1 MIMQK
6 PPRKWIGVKWY
17 NLTVLD
23 EETRPDFITCECAC
37 GYWIEV
43 PFEQFKTGRIKSC
56 GCNKPLPIDDEA
68 AYEKLWKTASKTIG
82 RHKQNEN
89 RDRKATVCSDWLE
102 SKILFVDWALK
113 HGYKPGLRLTRID
126 KSAGFEPSNC
136 CWANANS
143 AVGYVAIERD
153 LRPTIEPFE
162 ESGGTIHVRIN
173 GGDATAIRGIK
184 DDGYKISDPWDEIP
198 MHDLT
203 EREISKYFLE
213 V

>member
-1 MIMQK
+1 MDKCIYMNR
-6 PPRKWIGVKWY
+6 PNRKWIGVKWH

-23 EETRPDFITCECAC
+23 EETRPDFVVCSCSC
-37 GYWIEV
+37 GEKVEV
-43 PFEQFKTGRIKSC
+43 PFDRFKRGQIRSC
-56 GCNKPLPIDDEA
+56 GCEKPISMDEKA
-68 AYEKLWKTASKTIG
+68 AFDKLLKTASKLVG
-82 RHKQNEN
+82 RGKGKNVS
-89 RDRKATVCSDWLE
+89 VCADWLE

-136 CWANANS
+136 CWASANS

-162 ESGGTIHVRIN
+162 ESGGAIHVQIN
-173 GGDATAIRGIK
+173 GGDATAIRGIN
-184 DDGYKISDPWDEIP
+184 DDGYKLSDPWDEIP